1 MKKEISSLLAFGCLL
16 CAGPSSVAA
25 QEFYAGK
32 TITIVVGAAAG
43 GGFDTYARLLA
54 RHMPKH
60 IPGRPATVVQ
70 NMPGAGMLI
79 APKYTVAQAKP
90 DGLTMGHWMGA
101 LILQHV
107 MGNPAADIIDG
118 RKIGWVGAPL
128 AANSTCVFTR
138 QSGIKTVEDWLKV
151 ILGDQSKR

>member
-1 MKKEISSLLAFGCLL
+1 MKMYPYAEPFPLSTKQKFGKQINYPSGSLGH
-16 CAGPSSVAA
+16 
-25 QEFYAGK
+25 
-32 TITIVVGAAAG
+32 T
-43 GGFDTYARLLA
+43 
-54 RHMPKH
+54 RHVPKH
-60 IPGRPATVVQ
+60 VPGRPATVVQ

-79 APKYTVAQAKP
+79 AAKYTVAQAKP